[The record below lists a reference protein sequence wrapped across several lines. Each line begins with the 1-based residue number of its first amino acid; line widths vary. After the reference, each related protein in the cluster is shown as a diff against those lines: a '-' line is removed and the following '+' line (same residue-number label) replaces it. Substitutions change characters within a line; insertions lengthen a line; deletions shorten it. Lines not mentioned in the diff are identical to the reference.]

1 MIRADLH
8 VHTVFSDGK
17 STPEEYVKAALAMGM
32 TRLGFSDHSYTP
44 FDESYCIPRARVQ
57 EYRDC
62 IAALKEQYAGRLEI
76 LCGVEQDLYSGRP
89 TEKYDYVIGSV
100 HYLKLGDEYV
110 PVDESPDILRGA
122 AERFFGGDMYA
133 LAAEYYRTVAQVA
146 DCTGC
151 DIIGHFDLTAK
162 FCERSALLDESDRRY
177 TECAEAAALSLIK
190 TGLPFEINTGAVS
203 RGHRSE
209 PYPSLRLIDFI
220 KDHGG
225 RFILS
230 SDSHCADTLCG
241 HFGEYGMYVHD
252 R

>member
-8 VHTVFSDGK
+8 VHTVFSDGT

-32 TRLGFSDHSYTP
+32 MRLGFSDHSYTP
-44 FDESYCIPRARVQ
+44 FDESYCIPRARVH

-62 IAALKEQYAGRLEI
+62 IAGLKEEYAGRLNI

-100 HYLKLGDEYV
+100 HYLKLGDEY
-110 PVDESPDILRGA
+110 
-122 AERFFGGDMYA
+122 A

-151 DIIGHFDLTAK
+151 DIIGHFDLIAK
-162 FCERSALLDESDRRY
+162 FCERTALLDESDRRY

>member
-8 VHTVFSDGK
+8 VHTVFSDGRN
-17 STPEEYVKAALAMGM
+17 TPEEYVNAALAAGM

-44 FDESYCIPRARVQ
+44 FDESYCIPRARIEQ
-57 EYRDC
+57 YRSC

-76 LCGVEQDLYSGRP
+76 LCGVEQDFYSGRP
-89 TEKYDYVIGSV
+89 AEKYDYIIGSV
-100 HYLKLGDEYV
+100 HYLKIGEEYI
-110 PVDESPDILRGA
+110 PVDESPDILRSA

-133 LAAEYYRTVAQVA
+133 LAAEYYRTAAHVA

-151 DIIGHFDLTAK
+151 NIIGHFDLIAK
-162 FCERSALLDESDRRY
+162 FCERTDLFDESDSRY
-177 TECAEAAALSLIK
+177 ARLAEAAALSLIK
-190 TGLPFEINTGAVS
+190 TGLPFEINTGAIS
-203 RGHRSE
+203 RGHRSQ

-230 SDSHCADTLCG
+230 SDSHCTDTLCG
-241 HFGEYGMYVHD
+241 YFGRYERYCRG
-252 R
+252 